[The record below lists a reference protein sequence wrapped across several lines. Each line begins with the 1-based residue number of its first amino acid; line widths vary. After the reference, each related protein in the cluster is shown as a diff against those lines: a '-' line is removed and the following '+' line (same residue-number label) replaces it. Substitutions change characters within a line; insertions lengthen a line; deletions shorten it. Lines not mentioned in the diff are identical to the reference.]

1 MKSRDLAPNET
12 GLRPHF
18 PLQHRHSLLE
28 LKAPQAGIVKD
39 LATHTPGT
47 VVAPGTI
54 LLTLVPHD
62 EPLVAEV
69 WVENIDAGFV
79 QAEQKVRVK
88 LAAYP
93 FQKYGML
100 DGVVKQV
107 SADAQEKP
115 ESGNPAI
122 KSAQQAAYRAL
133 INLGSGHLE
142 SQGQAASPRPR
153 HAGQR
158 RDPPRHAQRP
168 RVSPLT
174 GPEGRPRG
182 GAGVVRKAE
191 ERYFASD
198 ILPSVLLARGA
209 KTLT

>member
-1 MKSRDLAPNET
+1 MPAN
-12 GLRPHF
+12 
-18 PLQHRHSLLE
+18 
-28 LKAPQAGIVKD
+28 KAERCSAQD
-39 LATHTPGT
+39 TPGT

-69 WVENIDAGFV
+69 WVDNIDAGFV
-79 QAEQKVRVK
+79 RAEQKARVK

-115 ESGNPAI
+115 EPGNAAV
-122 KSAQQAAYRAL
+122 KSAQEAAYRAL
-133 INLGSGHLE
+133 INLSSDYLQ
-142 SQGQAASPRPR
+142 SQGRPASFRPR
-153 HAGQR
+153 HASKRG
-158 RDPPRHAQRP
+158 DPPRHAERA

-174 GPEGRPRG
+174 GAKGRPRG
-182 GAGVVRKAE
+182 WAGAVN
-191 ERYFASD
+191 SD
-198 ILPSVLLARGA
+198 
-209 KTLT
+209 

>member
-1 MKSRDLAPNET
+1 M
-12 GLRPHF
+12 
-18 PLQHRHSLLE
+18 
-28 LKAPQAGIVKD
+28 KD

-69 WVENIDAGFV
+69 WVDNIDAGFV
-79 QAEQKVRVK
+79 QAEQKARVK

-115 ESGNPAI
+115 EPDNPAS
-122 KSAQQAAYRAL
+122 KSAQEAAYRAL

-142 SQGQAASPRPR
+142 SQGRKLRLVPGMLVNAEIHLGTRTVLEYLLSPVQKVA
-153 HAGQR
+153 HEAGR
-158 RDPPRHAQRP
+158 
-168 RVSPLT
+168 
-174 GPEGRPRG
+174 
-182 GAGVVRKAE
+182 
-191 ERYFASD
+191 ER
-198 ILPSVLLARGA
+198 
-209 KTLT
+209 